1 MKKQNFMRG
10 AAVLAIAGAVSKT
23 LGALYRIPL
32 ARMIGDQ
39 GMGLYQLAY
48 PIYTTILSLATAGIP
63 VAISVVIA
71 RREAE
76 NCRGDIKRIF
86 RISFVLL
93 FLFGLFLSTLMIAGG
108 HFIAEFFLHNEQA
121 YWPIVAVAPAIFIS
135 SIMSVFRGYFQGQ
148 QMMTPTAVSQVI
160 EQLFRVTSILAM
172 AVCLLPYGLEYAAA
186 GATGGAVVGTSIG
199 LLVMI
204 IYFLHYKK
212 TQGKPVQPP
221 AVSQL
226 TNYEIGKELLKL
238 AIPVSLGAIVLPL
251 VQCLDAMIVPSRLT
265 AIGYSL
271 DRATGLY
278 GQLSGM
284 AAVLISLPS
293 IFTIAI
299 STSLVP
305 AISEAFANEK
315 MHAVHERLNYGLRAA
330 MIISIPAAAG
340 MFALAVPICDL
351 LYGQPEAGLCLAPL
365 AFSAMTLA
373 AFQLSST
380 GLQGIGQP
388 QIVMH
393 HLIVIGICKIILNYT
408 LTSIPALNIQGA
420 AIGTVCAFFIGAM
433 LNLIALRR
441 YTKVKFEIRRFFKI
455 CVIAAIMGISARMA
469 YGFMVLEN
477 ISSYLSTV
485 GGILCGVLVYGILMI
500 LFKELDREMV
510 QRILGKKREEN
521 A

>member
-1 MKKQNFMRG
+1 MNKQNFMRG
-10 AAVLAIAGAVSKT
+10 AAILAIAGAVSKT

-32 ARMIGDQ
+32 ARMIGDE

-48 PIYTTILSLATAGIP
+48 PIYTTILSLATAGVP

-76 NCRGDIKRIF
+76 NYPGDIKRVF
-86 RISFVLL
+86 RVSFALL
-93 FLFGLFLSTLMIAGG
+93 FVFGFLLTALMITSG
-108 HFIAEFFLHNEQA
+108 HFIAEVFLHNEQA

-135 SIMSVFRGYFQGQ
+135 SIMAVFRGYFQGQ

-160 EQLFRVTSILAM
+160 EQLFRVTAILAL

-186 GATGGAVVGTSIG
+186 GATGGAVIGTSAG

-204 IYFLHYKK
+204 GYFVHERKIQKK
-212 TQGKPVQPP
+212 EAENL
-221 AVSQL
+221 AVSSIS
-226 TNYEIGKELLKL
+226 NYEMARELLKL
-238 AIPVSLGAIVLPL
+238 AIPVSLGAIILPL
-251 VQCLDAMIVPSRLT
+251 VQCLDAMIVPGRLI

-271 DRATGLY
+271 NRATGLY

-305 AISEAFANEK
+305 AISEAFANHRMAE
-315 MHAVHERLNYGLRAA
+315 VHERLNYGLRAA

-351 LYGQPEAGLCLAPL
+351 LYGHPEAGLCLAPL
-365 AFSAMTLA
+365 AFSAIMLA
-373 AFQLSST
+373 GFQLSSA

-393 HLIVIGICKIILNYT
+393 HLIVVGICKVILNYT
-408 LTSIPALNIQGA
+408 LTSVPALNIQGA
-420 AIGTVCAFFIGAM
+420 AIGTVCAFFVGAL

-441 YTKVKFEIRRFFKI
+441 YTRVQFEVRRFVKLALI
-455 CVIAAIMGISARMA
+455 ATVMGIAARMT
-469 YGFMVLEN
+469 YGVMVLQN
-477 ISSYLSTV
+477 ISSYFATV
-485 GGILCGVLVYGILMI
+485 GGIGCGVVVYSVLMI
-500 LFKELDREMV
+500 LFKELDHDMV
-510 QRILGKKREEN
+510 RRILGKKS
-521 A
+521 